1 MVTTLH
7 GDVFPSGHIGSTSC
21 HCQKD
26 LWTGSRNGHAVHH
39 LGAKKTV
46 EMCAVVDS
54 GAQNNVYTTI
64 GRNPPCTA
72 INPCRNWYLHKLPFV
87 FLQKGYVS
95 LWFPL
100 FNIQDRLIFVQR
112 LPYKINR
119 NCMRYE
125 FLICRCYHCSV
136 LEYDAM

>member
-1 MVTTLH
+1 MNSNTKLCTFKEMEYFTKPDHSWAILLFQYQVTFSSLLLYIVELNHKQRVKANQVMVTTLH
-7 GDVFPSGHIGSTSC
+7 GDVFPPGHIGSTSC

-72 INPCRNWYLHKLPFV
+72 INPCRN
-87 FLQKGYVS
+87 
-95 LWFPL
+95 
-100 FNIQDRLIFVQR
+100 
-112 LPYKINR
+112 
-119 NCMRYE
+119 
-125 FLICRCYHCSV
+125 
-136 LEYDAM
+136 